1 MGRSSAEALAR
12 RFIQAWNAGQRHVV
26 DELAAEDLT
35 VEYTHFPEPFHGP
48 EAFKD
53 MLAQTHRHFPDLS
66 IDVEAVVAGGDHAVV
81 QWRYRGT
88 FQNGKLFGVEASGQP
103 VEVAGMTKYDI
114 ADGAIQREEG
124 IVDTFGLMMQIGAR
138 PAPGDNT

>member
-1 MGRSSAEALAR
+1 
-12 RFIQAWNAGQRHVV
+12 VV